1 MMHRQ
6 LLRWVILCLLTIALV
21 ACQIPAQDTEPLE
34 VPLNPVVQPTA
45 EFNPPLVD
53 PSATIEG
60 SIAPIEVLTGT
71 QPIEPTADPNTTTAP
86 ETQPTAAPTGNTE
99 EQTYIV
105 QAGDSLY
112 RIALVYG
119 VSIEDLIAANELADP
134 NRLELGQEL
143 TIPVA
148 GFAETAVPATATAA
162 ASEERIHI
170 VRAGDSLYGIG
181 RQYGFTIEELQ
192 AYNNLA
198 DPSRL
203 ELGQEIRIPPTE

>member
-6 LLRWVILCLLTIALV
+6 LLRWVILSLLTIALV
-21 ACQIPAQDTEPLE
+21 ACEIPAQDTEPLE
-34 VPLNPVVQPTA
+34 VPINPSVQPTA

-53 PSATIEG
+53 PSTTVDG
-60 SIAPIEVLTGT
+60 SIAPVEVLTGT
-71 QPIEPTADPNTTTAP
+71 QPIEPTAAPITTTTP
-86 ETQPTAAPTGNTE
+86 LEEPTAAATGNIT

-112 RIALVYG
+112 RISLVYG

-134 NRLELGQEL
+134 NSLELGQEL

-148 GFAETAVPATATAA
+148 GFAETAVPPTTAA
-162 ASEERIHI
+162 TEERIHI

-181 RQYGFTIEELQ
+181 LQYGFTIEELQ
-192 AYNNLA
+192 TYNNIP

-203 ELGQEIRIPPTE
+203 ELGQEIRIPATE